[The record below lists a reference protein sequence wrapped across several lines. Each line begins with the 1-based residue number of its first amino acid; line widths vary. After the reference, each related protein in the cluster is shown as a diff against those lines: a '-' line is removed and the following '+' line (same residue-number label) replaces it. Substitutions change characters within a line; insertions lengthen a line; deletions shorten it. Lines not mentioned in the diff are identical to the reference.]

1 MANPQKEN
9 GYTPIANEILEKI
22 SGTSLLGS
30 EFQMILF
37 VIRKTYGY
45 QKKTD
50 IISLTQFEKGTG
62 LSRPTVVKTIKNL
75 MTRKILVKV
84 YLPGKRI
91 SFSFNKDY
99 ENWVVNTSKLVKG
112 KWLASKDVLTE
123 SSKDVLTY
131 KRKKESDTKES
142 AEQAP
147 LIGEILK
154 LFEGINPN
162 CKTMY
167 GNTTQRKAITY
178 LLEEYGFE
186 MISKVIALLPK
197 TNTIAY
203 LPTITTP
210 VQLKDKWAS
219 LESGL
224 RKEKG
229 KINTNSRAIEL

>member
-9 GYTPIANEILEKI
+9 GYTAIANEILERLVN
-22 SGTSLLGS
+22 TALLGS
-30 EFQMILF
+30 EFQVALF

-45 QKKTD
+45 QKKSD

-75 MTRKILVKV
+75 MSRKILVKI
-84 YLPGKRI
+84 YLPHKRI

-112 KWLASKDVLTE
+112 KWLNSKDVLTE
-123 SSKDVLTY
+123 TSKDVLTH
-131 KRKKESDTKES
+131 KRKKEKDDKIK
-142 AEQAP
+142 AEQSSA
-147 LIGEILK
+147 ISETIK
-154 LFEGINPN
+154 LFEGVNPN

-167 GNTTQRKAITY
+167 GNTTQRKAVSY
-178 LLEEYGFE
+178 LLEEYGFD
-186 MISKVIALLPK
+186 MMTKVIALLPK

-219 LESGL
+219 LEAGL
-224 RKEKG
+224 RKEKS
-229 KINTNSRAIEL
+229 KITNNSQGIA